1 MKKGISVHC
10 HITGRHSSRSTFESG
25 GGGGGVAK
33 FLNGSQRG
41 KGRGSREKD
50 KASKVTTR

>member
-25 GGGGGVAK
+25 GGGGGGGVAK
-33 FLNGSQRG
+33 FWNGSQRG
-41 KGRGSREKD
+41 KGRG
-50 KASKVTTR
+50 

>member
-25 GGGGGVAK
+25 GGGGGWLS
-33 FLNGSQRG
+33 FGMDHRG
-41 KGRGSREKD
+41 VREEEK
-50 KASKVTTR
+50 KPKQAR

>member
-25 GGGGGVAK
+25 GGGGGGGWLS
-33 FLNGSQRG
+33 FGMDHRG
-41 KGRGSREKD
+41 VREEVKE
-50 KASKVTTR
+50 KKTKQAR